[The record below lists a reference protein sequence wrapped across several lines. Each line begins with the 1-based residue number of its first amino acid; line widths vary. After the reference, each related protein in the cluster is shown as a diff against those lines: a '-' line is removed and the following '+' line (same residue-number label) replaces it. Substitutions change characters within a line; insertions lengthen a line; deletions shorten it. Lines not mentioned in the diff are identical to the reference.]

1 MAPRFPN
8 SWVDMVYDRSSIVDV
23 VNGYLPLQKKGR
35 KYWGLCPF
43 HNEKTASFSVN
54 AEQNLYYCFGC
65 KASGNVVQFVMEM
78 ERLSYPEAL
87 THLAKMINL
96 PSPPMMEEDPEEERR
111 RNLRDRLVEANRE
124 AAVFYHQQLW
134 TPAGE
139 EALNYLHQRGL
150 DDGIIRRFGLGFSP
164 NEWDSLYHHL
174 SNLGFTQQEQQQAGL
189 LVVKENSQYDQ
200 FRRRVMFPIINRFS
214 QTIGFGARAM
224 GDAQPKYL
232 NTADSMVFNKRKNVY
247 AINFLNRQRNLQSLV
262 LVEGYLDVIALAQ
275 NGINNAVATLGTALT
290 PEQARLM
297 KNYAPEILLAYDG
310 DEPGQ
315 MAIQR
320 ALELLG
326 QEGIPARVLKFPG
339 GEDPDDLIRKHGAEA
354 FHALKPMQS
363 MAFRLL
369 RLEKDFDV
377 SQEDQRR
384 EYAKQAC
391 ELVAVLRDPVELDHY
406 LGKISLKTGI
416 SKEVLIAQTRLN
428 LPRGNPE
435 PVHASTPPL
444 KRTRGGES
452 TVNQPEFTLVSLLA
466 SGLLPEGLVQQTDF
480 DDERLRQLAGS
491 LLAGHSTAVILSEA
505 PDDASRAL
513 AGEVFNRLPDLDSQ
527 GALTAAED
535 CLRTI
540 RTQKLDQRIKDLTLE
555 LKGQDSGQKAMT
567 LHLIGELQNE
577 LSQVKQAKRPL

>member
-1 MAPRFPN
+1 MAPRFPS

-65 KASGNVVQFVMEM
+65 KAAGNVVQFVMEM

-96 PSPPMMEEDPEEERR
+96 PPPPMMEEDPEEERR
-111 RNLRDRLVEANRE
+111 RSLRDRLVEANRE
-124 AAVFYHQQLW
+124 AALFYHQQLW

-139 EALNYLHQRGL
+139 EALAYLYQRGL
-150 DDGIIRRFGLGFSP
+150 DDGIIRTFGLGFSP
-164 NEWDSLYHHL
+164 NEWDSLHHHL
-174 SNLGFTQQEQQQAGL
+174 NGLGFTPEEQHQAGL
-189 LVVKENSQYDQ
+189 LVIRENSQYDQ
-200 FRRRVMFPIINRFS
+200 FRHRVMFPIINRFA
-214 QTIGFGARAM
+214 QTIGFGARAL

-247 AINFLNRQRNLQSLV
+247 GINFLNRQRNLDNLI

-275 NGINNAVATLGTALT
+275 NGIKNSVATLGTALT

-315 MAIQR
+315 VAIQR
-320 ALELLG
+320 ALELLN
-326 QEGIPARVLKFPG
+326 QEGIPARVLQFPG

-354 FHALKPMQS
+354 FHAVKPIHS
-363 MAFRLL
+363 MAFRLM
-369 RLEKDFDV
+369 RVEKEFDL
-377 SQEDQRR
+377 SQDEQRR

-391 ELVAVLRDPVELDHY
+391 QLIAVLRDPVELDHY

-428 LPRGNPE
+428 LPSGNPD
-435 PVHASTPPL
+435 PGKTSAQTL
-444 KRTRGGES
+444 RKIMGGEPQ
-452 TVNQPEFTLVSLLA
+452 VNQPEFTLVSLLA

-480 DDERLRQLAGS
+480 EDERLRRLAGS
-491 LLAGHSTAVILSEA
+491 LLSGQSTASILSEA
-505 PDDASRAL
+505 ADDASRAL
-513 AGEVFNRLPDLDSQ
+513 IGEVFNRLPDLDSQ

-540 RTQKLDQRIKDLTLE
+540 RTQKLNQRIKDLTLE

-567 LHLIGELQNE
+567 LHLIGELQSE
-577 LSQVKQAKRPL
+577 LSQVKQSKRLK